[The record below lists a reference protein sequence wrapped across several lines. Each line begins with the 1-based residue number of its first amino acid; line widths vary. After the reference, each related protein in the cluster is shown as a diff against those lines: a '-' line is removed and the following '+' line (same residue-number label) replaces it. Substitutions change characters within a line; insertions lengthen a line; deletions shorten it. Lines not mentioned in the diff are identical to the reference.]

1 MPKDFYIE
9 PAPGETIDP
18 IKLPKKLIKL
28 MGKAILDF
36 RMISEG
42 DHILVACS
50 GGKDSSMMAHA
61 FAYFKRHAPIQFTFQ
76 CATITYGMGEDY
88 SLQHNHFLKYKI
100 PHEIFDT
107 EIFELS
113 KTKMNPDS
121 SFCSFFSRL
130 RRGNLVAAAKHFG
143 CNKIA
148 LGHHLDDAAES
159 LFMSLMYNG
168 ALRSMSPHYTAE
180 SGEVIIRP
188 LCYVRETTLASG
200 AIENNIPTVGNEM
213 CPGMVLPQARMPH
226 ARAEVKELLRNIE
239 KTVPHFY
246 DSVRHALGN
255 VQPETFFI
263 KPPIFSKE

>member
-1 MPKDFYIE
+1 
-9 PAPGETIDP
+9 
-18 IKLPKKLIKL
+18 
-28 MGKAILDF
+28 MGKAIKDF
-36 RMISEG
+36 DMIQEG

-61 FAYFKRHAPIQFTFQ
+61 FAYFKRHAPIKFTFQ
-76 CATITYGMGEDY
+76 CVTITYGMGENF
-88 SLQHNHFLKYKI
+88 SAQQEHFANYLI
-100 PHEIFDT
+100 PHEIFQT

-130 RRGNLVAAAKHFG
+130 RRGNLSAAAKHFG

-168 ALRSMSPHYTAE
+168 SLRSMSPCYTSE
-180 SGEVIIRP
+180 SGDHIIRP

-200 AIENNIPTVGNEM
+200 AKENNIPTVGDEM
-213 CPGMVLPQARMPH
+213 CPGMILAKVRMPH
-226 ARAEVKELLRNIE
+226 ARAEVKTLLRNIE

-246 DSVRHALGN
+246 DSVRNALGN
-255 VQPETFFI
+255 VQLDTFFI
-263 KPPIFSKE
+263 RK